1 MSARAYRTSS
11 QSSTADGTTH
21 DITITIDGA
30 EDAPT
35 LDNLIADQSTTED
48 APFSFTV
55 PANTFSDVDASDTLT
70 YTATLS
76 DDSPL
81 PAWLSFDALTQTFSG
96 TPTNSDLGHDQSSRS
111 RPMTAPARSTISS
124 T

>member
-1 MSARAYRTSS
+1 M
-11 QSSTADGTTH
+11 TADGTTH

-35 LDNLIADQSTTED
+35 LDNLIADQSTAED
-48 APFSFTV
+48 ALFSFTV

-81 PAWLSFDALTQTFSG
+81 PAWLSFDALTQTFSRY
-96 TPTNSDLGHDQSSRS
+96 PDQRRRRDYLGEGHR
-111 RPMTAPARSTISS
+111 R
-124 T
+124 